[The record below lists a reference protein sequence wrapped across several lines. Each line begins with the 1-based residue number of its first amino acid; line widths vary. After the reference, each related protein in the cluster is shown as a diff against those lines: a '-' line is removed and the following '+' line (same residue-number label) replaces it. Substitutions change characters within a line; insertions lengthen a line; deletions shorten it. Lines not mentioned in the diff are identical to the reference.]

1 MPGFSSGGLAWT
13 LRQGEV
19 AYLRGV
25 NLGRRQK
32 CVQCLWLPPL
42 GTYLVKQLRGMAECC
57 TFTAKFWEVCI
68 GSMLGLDGWTQPRLQ
83 WEHLSDTTA
92 KGFFYCHQR
101 KACSSKIHLSCFR
114 WIIWIQVIYPTRTH
128 LSSLTMI
135 ISAINVCAVQRLPL
149 VTQISFWLRAQII
162 NMPETLHQAFFDYT
176 ILCTCK
182 INASYIIL
190 LHTVKVADFWPRYRD
205 WTWKLCSSHAKWNSF
220 FFRCCMSTPGK

>member
-1 MPGFSSGGLAWT
+1 MLHLHS
-13 LRQGEV
+13 EI
-19 AYLRGV
+19 
-25 NLGRRQK
+25 
-32 CVQCLWLPPL
+32 
-42 GTYLVKQLRGMAECC
+42 LRGMHRINAW
-57 TFTAKFWEVCI
+57 F
-68 GSMLGLDGWTQPRLQ
+68 GWLNSTSAPVRTSVWYNSQRV
-83 WEHLSDTTA
+83 
-92 KGFFYCHQR
+92 FYCHQR

-114 WIIWIQVIYPTRTH
+114 WIIWIQLIYPTRTH

-135 ISAINVCAVQRLPL
+135 ISAINVCAVQHLPL

-162 NMPETLHQAFFDYT
+162 NMPETLHQAFFDCT

-205 WTWKLCSSHAKWNSF
+205 WTWKLCSSHAKWSSF